1 MNTEMHALYD
11 SLISMLREEI
21 KVFGVLHDS
30 LMHEREVLT
39 KASLDDLYA
48 SNAAKENC
56 ILKAGMLEEGR
67 SRLMGRIAAAIGL
80 SRRKMTLSALVPY
93 GDKRQQQELNECRS
107 TLRFLL
113 SEIQEKNEDNK
124 IFLDDS
130 LSSVQKSVNFLGQ
143 LVYPGATY
151 LKSGRLTGSAF
162 NGRLVSREG

>member
-21 KVFGVLHDS
+21 KVFGALHDS
-30 LMHEREVLT
+30 LIHERGVLT

-93 GDKRQQQELNECRS
+93 GDKHQQQELNECRS